1 MTNNTEKHIEEFL
14 SHLKYIKRR
23 ADSTIKEYRKI
34 LNSYKSYIDQMGIN
48 KIAFLKYLE
57 DNSNLS
63 KRTIR
68 LRVVVIRSFLN
79 YLFENQ
85 YIDGIQYWK
94 DAYTESPNQVPK
106 GLTEN
111 QLEIIFKHINK
122 NEYDK
127 NFFGLLL
134 KMGLRIS
141 EALNL
146 KREKFIV
153 HRNYAEIV
161 VDGKGSKERIL
172 KISFDYAKQILNL
185 TDNHIFDKL
194 LNNKTVPTSRTM
206 QRRFKKYV
214 IISNEEI
221 EELNKNGANINLI
234 NATPHAL
241 RHTCAKKLLS
251 SGKNIEEVRYILG
264 HTSIQTTG
272 IYLRSEQHTSLLD
285 EI

>member
-1 MTNNTEKHIEEFL
+1 MTNNTEKYIEEFL

-106 GLTEN
+106 GLTED
-111 QLEIIFKHINK
+111 QLEIIFKHINN

-146 KREKFIV
+146 KRENFIV

-185 TDNHIFDKL
+185 TDNYIFDKL
-194 LNNKTVPTSRTM
+194 LNNKMVPTSRTM

-221 EELNKNGANINLI
+221 EKLNKEGANINLI

-241 RHTCAKKLLS
+241 RHTCAKKLLN

>member
-1 MTNNTEKHIEEFL
+1 MLNNTEKYIEEFL

-34 LNSYKSYIDQMGIN
+34 LNSYKAYIDEMGIN

-57 DNSNLS
+57 DNSKLS

-79 YLFENQ
+79 YLYENQ

-106 GLTEN
+106 GLTED
-111 QLEIIFKHINK
+111 QLEIIFKYISK

-134 KMGLRIS
+134 KIGLRIS

-146 KREKFIV
+146 KRENFIV
-153 HRNYAEIV
+153 HKNYAEIIV
-161 VDGKGSKERIL
+161 NGKGSKERIL
-172 KISFDYAKQILNL
+172 KISFDYAKNILSL
-185 TDNHIFDKL
+185 TDTFIFDKL
-194 LNNKTVPTSRTM
+194 LKNKNVPTSRTM

-214 IISNEEI
+214 QISNEEI
-221 EELNKNGANINLI
+221 KKMNENGANINLI

-241 RHTCAKKLLS
+241 RHTCAKKLLN

>member
-1 MTNNTEKHIEEFL
+1 MDENKKFIEEFL

-23 ADSTIKEYRKI
+23 ANSTIKEYTKI
-34 LNSYKSYIDQMGIN
+34 LYSYKKYIDEMGIN

-68 LRVVVIRSFLN
+68 LRVVVIKSFLN
-79 YLFENQ
+79 YLYENN
-85 YIDGIQYWK
+85 YIEGIQYWK
-94 DAYTESPNQVPK
+94 DAYTENPSQVPK

-111 QLEIIFKHINK
+111 QLEIIFKYIQKNK
-122 NEYDK
+122 YDFY
-127 NFFGLLL
+127 FFELLL
-134 KMGLRIS
+134 KVGLRIS
-141 EALNL
+141 EALKL
-146 KREKFIV
+146 ERENFII

-161 VDGKGSKERIL
+161 IDGKGSKERIL
-172 KISFDYAKQILNL
+172 KISFDYAKEILNF
-185 TDNHIFDKL
+185 TDKYIFDKIL
-194 LNNKTVPTSRTM
+194 KHKNVPTSRTM

-214 IISNEEI
+214 NLANKEI
-221 EELNKNGANINLI
+221 NLLNKNGNNINLI

-241 RHTCAKKLLS
+241 RHTCAKKLLN

-272 IYLRSEQHTSLLD
+272 IYLRTEQHTSLLD

>member
-1 MTNNTEKHIEEFL
+1 MLNNTEKYIEEFL

-34 LNSYKSYIDQMGIN
+34 LNSYKAYIDEMGIN

-57 DNSNLS
+57 DNSKLS

-79 YLFENQ
+79 YLYENQ

-106 GLTEN
+106 GLTED
-111 QLEIIFKHINK
+111 QLEIIFKHISK

-134 KMGLRIS
+134 KIGLRIS

-146 KREKFIV
+146 KRENFIV
-153 HRNYAEIV
+153 HKN
-161 VDGKGSKERIL
+161 GKGSKERIL
-172 KISFDYAKQILNL
+172 KISFDYAKNILSL
-185 TDNHIFDKL
+185 TDTFIFDKL
-194 LNNKTVPTSRTM
+194 LKNKNVPTSRTM

-214 IISNEEI
+214 QISNEEI
-221 EELNKNGANINLI
+221 KKMNENGANINLI

-241 RHTCAKKLLS
+241 RHTCAKKLLN

>member
-1 MTNNTEKHIEEFL
+1 MTDINEKYIEEFL

-23 ADSTIKEYRKI
+23 ADSTIREYKKI
-34 LNSYKSYIDQMGIN
+34 LNSYKKYIDDIGIN
-48 KIAFLKYLE
+48 KIAFLRYLE
-57 DNSNLS
+57 ENSKLS

-79 YLFENQ
+79 YLYENK

-94 DAYTESPNQVPK
+94 DAYTETPSQVPK

-111 QLEIIFKHINK
+111 QTQILFKYI
-122 NEYDK
+122 DK
-127 NFFGLLL
+127 NNYDRYFFGLLL

-146 KREKFIV
+146 KRENFIM
-153 HRNYAEIV
+153 HRNYAEIII
-161 VDGKGSKERIL
+161 DGKGSKERIL
-172 KISFDYAKQILNL
+172 KISFDYAKEILNY
-185 TDNHIFDKL
+185 TEQYIFDKL
-194 LNNKTVPTSRTM
+194 LKNKQVPTSRTM

-214 IISNEEI
+214 VMANDEI
-221 EELNKNGANINLI
+221 DKLNNNGENINLI

-241 RHTCAKKLLS
+241 RHTCAKKLLN

>member
-1 MTNNTEKHIEEFL
+1 MLNNTEKYIEEFL

-34 LNSYKSYIDQMGIN
+34 LNSYKAYIDEMGIN

-57 DNSNLS
+57 DNSKLS

-79 YLFENQ
+79 YLYENQ

-106 GLTEN
+106 GLTED
-111 QLEIIFKHINK
+111 QLEIIFKHISK

-134 KMGLRIS
+134 KIGLRIS

-146 KREKFIV
+146 KRENFIV
-153 HRNYAEIV
+153 HKNYAEIIV
-161 VDGKGSKERIL
+161 NGKGSKERIL
-172 KISFDYAKQILNL
+172 KISFDYAKNILSL
-185 TDNHIFDKL
+185 TDTFIFDKL
-194 LNNKTVPTSRTM
+194 LKNKNVPTSRTM

-214 IISNEEI
+214 QISNEEI
-221 EELNKNGANINLI
+221 KKMNENGANINLI

-241 RHTCAKKLLS
+241 RHTCAKKLKKFL
-251 SGKNIEEVRYILG
+251 
-264 HTSIQTTG
+264 
-272 IYLRSEQHTSLLD
+272 
-285 EI
+285 